1 MVNWAE
7 SYLIGRHCQHSSRW
21 MTKIYCT
28 RPEALKVR
36 VRGSFSFPKA
46 PRGRPL
52 KLTSIPPAFPVLRT
66 SVLPALMFLCL
77 SAGKTRCIT
86 DFPSAT
92 IETQESSLAFT
103 CTKNALALPEATAST
118 DSVGTASRLGSA
130 GRELAADCA

>member
-46 PRGRPL
+46 PNDRPL
-52 KLTSIPPAFPVLRT
+52 KLTSIPPAFPVLRI
-66 SVLPALMFLCL
+66 SVFPALTFLCL
-77 SAGKTRCIT
+77 SAGRTRCIT

-92 IETQESSLAFT
+92 IETQESSLALI
-103 CTKNALALPEATAST
+103 CTKNAFSFP
-118 DSVGTASRLGSA
+118 DRGV
-130 GRELAADCA
+130 AAD